1 MLAVTDPNIIKALEA
16 EKYFIGSNEYREYYE
31 EREKAIRDYNSFLSS
46 AKREGLRAGMTIGME
61 RGMERGMEHGLKQ
74 GMERGR
80 AEIIIKMLNRDK
92 SVAEIADL
100 TGATVSEIK
109 AIAEKYCK

>member
-61 RGMERGMEHGLKQ
+61 RGMEHGLKQ

-80 AEIIIKMLNRDK
+80 AEIIIKMLDRDK